1 MGKATEIDLVEQVGR
16 NRKALEMHLSANF
29 YPRHPSYVEESTLKG
44 FELYWK
50 GELGIVELAK
60 YCYLNDYYDLYKY
73 YESFL
78 NDEDVEFERD
88 LIHEDS
94 EFDND
99 EDLV

>member
-1 MGKATEIDLVEQVGR
+1 MGKITEIDLVEQVGR

-44 FELYWK
+44 FDLYWK

-60 YCYLNDYYDLYKY
+60 YCDFYDHYSLYKWY
-73 YESFL
+73 ASFL
-78 NDEDVEFERD
+78 NDED
-88 LIHEDS
+88 L